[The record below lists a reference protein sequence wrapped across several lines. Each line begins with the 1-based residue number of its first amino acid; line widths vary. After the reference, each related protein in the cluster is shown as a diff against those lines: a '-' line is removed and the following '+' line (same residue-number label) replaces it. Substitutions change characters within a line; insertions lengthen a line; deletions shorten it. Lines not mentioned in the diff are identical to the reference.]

1 MCINVVCGVL
11 CGVCIILVCVYE
23 ECVSMCLWGLNI
35 LTFKYHANLTLA
47 LHGLKSHTNLTPTLR
62 GLTSAP
68 DSCYGPAETGQHPA
82 TTQQH

>member
-35 LTFKYHANLTLA
+35 LTFKYHANLT
-47 LHGLKSHTNLTPTLR
+47 PTLR